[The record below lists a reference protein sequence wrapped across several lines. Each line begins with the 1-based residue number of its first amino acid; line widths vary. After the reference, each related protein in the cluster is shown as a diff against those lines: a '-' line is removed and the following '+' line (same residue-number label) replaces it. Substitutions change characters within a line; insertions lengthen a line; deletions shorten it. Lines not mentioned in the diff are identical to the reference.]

1 MQLELIK
8 EDLEALLR
16 DPDHS
21 PFVRKLLSGI
31 LFHTENRNK
40 IELHHLHN
48 TDKLKY
54 YRKFGSLGKSGKK
67 VTFKLLK
74 FSPEIPGFPYKRL
87 ALAVVIPQSVLV
99 CS

>member
-8 EDLEALLR
+8 KDLEALLR

-67 VTFKLLK
+67 VTSRKELPFFAKNLHRDQP
-74 FSPEIPGFPYKRL
+74 FY
-87 ALAVVIPQSVLV
+87 
-99 CS
+99 